1 MLDIIHN
8 SSTPKPE
15 AVSVSEV
22 WDFKN
27 WITSEFLGKLKG
39 HTKHHVYR
47 FTRGSTQRAEMHY
60 KHLSS
65 DGWEPEGAGV
75 CVLTVSLLY
84 VYYLFVIHLLYAY
97 VTYVHMK
104 YSASI

>member
-1 MLDIIHN
+1 LLDIIHN

-15 AVSVSEV
+15 AVLVSEV

-84 VYYLFVIHLLYAY
+84 V
-97 VTYVHMK
+97 
-104 YSASI
+104 

>member
-1 MLDIIHN
+1 
-8 SSTPKPE
+8 
-15 AVSVSEV
+15 
-22 WDFKN
+22 
-27 WITSEFLGKLKG
+27 
-39 HTKHHVYR
+39 
-47 FTRGSTQRAEMHY
+47 MHY